1 MRRLPPHLLVR
12 LTHSAHERV
21 DLSPARRH
29 RPACFIRAPE
39 NTELVMLQIDVDR
52 IAGLERRAGGARAV
66 CGSGR
71 NAIGPAE
78 PGLTEPWQSVEY
90 RADTLHDS

>member
-1 MRRLPPHLLVR
+1 
-12 LTHSAHERV
+12 
-21 DLSPARRH
+21 
-29 RPACFIRAPE
+29 
-39 NTELVMLQIDVDR
+39 MLQIDVDR

-90 RADTLHDS
+90 RADTLHDSQA